1 MEATLK
7 PRSFELF
14 DPLSGEN
21 GVQYT
26 FKTEAE
32 AIAKADDLGALKF
45 HGLADDQRIE
55 YAKRDGKWSREDGL
69 PLEPPRIDMS
79 VLGPVGT
86 HVEAA
91 RDRADQFGLTADIEK
106 LAFEGKT
113 ATDIARSLAPK
124 LDPVNEEAPINFVRR
139 VRLSLGIPPLDDQAG
154 FDAWKKRVK
163 TRLSEKESTVI
174 AAVDLP
180 RVDVSALGPVGE
192 QINKAREMA
201 DRLGLTA
208 DIERMAFSGMTA
220 TDIAKAL
227 DDKLDPVKAQAIG
240 DNKNPSGESVY
251 FVRQVRMSLGIPPLD
266 DEAAYL
272 AWKAQVAAR
281 LKDSV
286 ETAPPEAVK
295 AAPERVVLDQATK
308 DKLAVLRARDNAE
321 AREQL
326 GLNAIEP
333 EFERESQPLNPDQ
346 ETKRAAWLGKAD
358 KTSRQQPAGGNLVES
373 DEVFTA
379 TGGDVRLIVPPEI
392 EKQYIRRG
400 EKFYHPKNTE
410 LVAFEDKGNRLET
423 RSNSEYI
430 AESMVR
436 IAQARGWEEI
446 KVSGTEA
453 FRKEVWMEAA
463 ARGMHVKCYTPT
475 EQDKIELEGRLR
487 GTAANTVTKEAG
499 GVSANVKGNT
509 DFRARENEATRLK
522 PATKEAQM
530 AETFR
535 KEPANEGVKQFPELA
550 GAYAVAAAL
559 EKKAESDG
567 LSPQQRAVVSERVR
581 QNIVNSIER
590 GDIPEVKIR
599 DQIEV
604 KRDAKEERVYSR

>member
-1 MEATLK
+1 MEATRK
-7 PRSFELF
+7 PRS
-14 DPLSGEN
+14 
-21 GVQYT
+21 
-26 FKTEAE
+26 
-32 AIAKADDLGALKF
+32 
-45 HGLADDQRIE
+45 
-55 YAKRDGKWSREDGL
+55 
-69 PLEPPRIDMS
+69 IDTS

-86 HVEAA
+86 HIETA
-91 RDRADQFGLTADIEK
+91 RDRADQLGLTANIEK

-113 ATDIARSLAPK
+113 ATDIARSLSHQ
-124 LDPVNEEAPINFVRR
+124 LDPVNDEAPINFVRR

-154 FDAWKKRVK
+154 FDAWKKRVEA
-163 TRLSEKESTVI
+163 RLSEKESTVI

-201 DRLGLTA
+201 GQLGLTA

-227 DDKLDPVKAQAIG
+227 DDKLDSVKAQAIG
-240 DNKNPSGESVY
+240 DNKNPSVESVY

-295 AAPERVVLDQATK
+295 AAPEWVVLDQATK

-333 EFERESQPLNPDQ
+333 GFERESQPLNPDQ
-346 ETKRAAWLGKAD
+346 EAKRAAWLGKAD
-358 KTSRQQPAGGNLVES
+358 KTSRPQPAGGNLVES

-392 EKQYIRRG
+392 EKRYIRRG
-400 EKFYHPKNTE
+400 EKFYHPKNAE

-423 RSNSEYI
+423 HSNSEYI

-436 IAQARGWEEI
+436 IAQARGWDEI
-446 KVSGTEA
+446 KVSGSET

-463 ARGMHVKCYTPT
+463 TRGMHVKGYTPT

-487 GTAANTVTKEAG
+487 GTAANAVTKEAG
-499 GVSANVKGNT
+499 DVSVNMKGDA
-509 DFRARENEATRLK
+509 DFRARENEATRSK
-522 PATKEAQM
+522 PVTKEAQM

-567 LSPQQRAVVSERVR
+567 LSPQQRAVVSERVH

-590 GDIPEVKIR
+590 GATPEVKIR
-599 DQIEV
+599 DQVEV
-604 KRDAKEERVYSR
+604 KRDAKKELVYSR